1 MPRARETTSLTVR
14 APEDLL
20 ALAPVVL
27 GFTPADSVVLLT
39 FGPGSFH
46 ARADLPARGDAQ
58 GADDLVAMLVDPVR
72 RHGVSRAAVLL
83 FTSDAVL
90 ARSVAGA
97 LERGLRRA
105 GVEVLDSLR
114 AHEGRWWP
122 ARGRRP
128 GVPAWGVPFDAATHP
143 FAAQSVLEGRVTL
156 PSREALVGSLQ
167 PVAGEVDEVGALAAV
182 AAAAAA
188 LREPTWASRERRWA
202 AGLVRDHV
210 RDRTV
215 PSPGELARLVV
226 GLGSFVVRDAVWA
239 TTPPAQDARAARDA
253 ADLWTEVVRRCPRRW
268 RAPAA
273 ALLAYAAWNSGNGA
287 LAWCAIDVA
296 DEADPT
302 HTLTGLVAH
311 MLTAAVRP
319 GSFDPAEALLGS
331 LDDPL
336 GDDPWDASAG

>member
-1 MPRARETTSLTVR
+1 MPRARETPSLTVR

-27 GFTPADSVVLLT
+27 GFTPTDSVVLLT

-46 ARADLPARGDAQ
+46 ARADLPARGDVQ
-58 GADDLVAMLVDPVR
+58 GVADLVTMLSDPVR
-72 RHGVSRAAVLL
+72 RHGVPRAAVLL

-97 LERGLRRA
+97 VEGGLRRA
-105 GVEVLDSLR
+105 GVDVLDSLR
-114 AHEGRWWP
+114 THEGRWWP

-167 PVAGEVDEVGALAAV
+167 PVAGEVEEVAALAAAV
-182 AAAAAA
+182 AGTAATRDPA
-188 LREPTWASRERRWA
+188 WCVHERRWA
-202 AGLVRDHV
+202 AGLVRDHL
-210 RDRTV
+210 RDRAV
-215 PSPGELARLVV
+215 PEPAALARLVV
-226 GLGSFVVRDAVWA
+226 GLGSFAVRDAVWA
-239 TTPPAQDARAARDA
+239 MTPPAQAADAARDA

-287 LAWCAIDVA
+287 LAWCAVDVA

-302 HTLTGLVAH
+302 HTLTGLVAQL
-311 MLTAAVRP
+311 LTAAVRP
-319 GSFDPAEALLGS
+319 GSFDPAEALAPS
-331 LDDPL
+331 LADPL
-336 GDDPWDASAG
+336 DEDPRGASAG

>member
-1 MPRARETTSLTVR
+1 MPRARETPSLTVR
-14 APEDLL
+14 TPEDLL

-27 GFTPADSVVLLT
+27 GFTPTDSLVLLT

-46 ARADLPARGDAQ
+46 ARADLPARGDPQ
-58 GADDLVAMLVDPVR
+58 GVDDLVTMLLDPVR
-72 RHGVSRAAVLL
+72 HHGVSRAAVLL
-83 FTSDAVL
+83 FTSDATL

-97 LERGLRRA
+97 LGRGLSRA
-105 GVEVLDSLR
+105 HVDVLDSLR
-114 AHEGRWWP
+114 AHQGRWWP

-128 GVPAWGVPFDAATHP
+128 GVPEWGVPYDAAAHP
-143 FAAQSVLEGRVTL
+143 FAAQAVVDGRVTL
-156 PSREALVGSLQ
+156 PSREALVDTLT
-167 PVAGEVDEVGALAAV
+167 PVAAAVDEVGALASV

-188 LREPTWASRERRWA
+188 VREPAWASAERRWA
-202 AGLVRDHV
+202 VALVRDHV

-215 PSPGELARLVV
+215 PEPAALARLVV
-226 GLGSFVVRDAVWA
+226 GLGSFAVRDAVWA
-239 TTPPAQDARAARDA
+239 TTPPAQAAEAARDA

-311 MLTAAVRP
+311 LLTAAIRP
-319 GSFDPAEALLGS
+319 GSFDPAEALSASLHDALGE
-331 LDDPL
+331 DPR
-336 GDDPWDASAG
+336 GASAG

>member
-1 MPRARETTSLTVR
+1 MTTARETPSLTVR

-27 GFTPADSVVLLT
+27 GFTPTDSVVLLT
-39 FGPGSFH
+39 FGVGSFH

-58 GADDLVAMLVDPVR
+58 GSADLVAMLLDPVR
-72 RHGVSRAAVLL
+72 RHGVPRAAVLL
-83 FTSDAVL
+83 FTPDAVL
-90 ARSVAGA
+90 ARSVARA
-97 LERGLRRA
+97 LEGGLRRA
-105 GVEVLDSLR
+105 GVDVIDALR

-128 GVPAWGVPFDAATHP
+128 GVPVWGVPYDAAAHP
-143 FAAQSVLEGRVTL
+143 FAAQAVVDGRVTL
-156 PSREALVGSLQ
+156 PSRDALVDTLA
-167 PVAGEVDEVGALAAV
+167 PVAGLVDEVGALAAV
-182 AAAAAA
+182 VAAAAAV
-188 LREPTWASRERRWA
+188 REPTWASRERRWA
-202 AGLVRDHV
+202 ADLVRDHV

-215 PSPGELARLVV
+215 PAPGELARLVV
-226 GLGSFVVRDAVWA
+226 GLGSFAVRDAVWA

-296 DEADPT
+296 EEADPT

-319 GSFDPAEALLGS
+319 GSFDPAVALFEGTG
-331 LDDPL
+331 DPL
-336 GDDPWDASAG
+336 DDDPWDASAG